1 MQPEILMVD
10 DTLRLRRFDGPNET
24 AFSWYQDTETVLMV
38 DGVKEPYTMEKLK
51 RMYAYLQQKGELYWI
66 EVPDGGAWRMIG
78 DVCWWP
84 EDLPMVIGDRR
95 ARGKGIGRRVL
106 AALAQRAKALGFSEM
121 HVREIYHDNEAS
133 RRCYEA
139 AGFCVCGET
148 NMGVSMKKLLT

>member
-1 MQPEILMVD
+1 MQPEMLMVD
-10 DTLRLRRFDGPNET
+10 DALRLRRFDGPNEI
-24 AFSWYQDTETVLMV
+24 AFQWYQDAETVYMV
-38 DGVKEPYTMEKLK
+38 DGVKEPYTWDKLQ
-51 RMYAYLQQKGELYWI
+51 RMYAYLQKKGELYWI
-66 EVPDGGAWRMIG
+66 ERLDDGVWRMIG

-84 EDLPMVIGDRR
+84 EDLPMVIGDRG

-106 AALAQRAKALGFSEM
+106 AALAQRAKELGFSEM
-121 HVREIYHDNEAS
+121 HVREIYHYNDAS